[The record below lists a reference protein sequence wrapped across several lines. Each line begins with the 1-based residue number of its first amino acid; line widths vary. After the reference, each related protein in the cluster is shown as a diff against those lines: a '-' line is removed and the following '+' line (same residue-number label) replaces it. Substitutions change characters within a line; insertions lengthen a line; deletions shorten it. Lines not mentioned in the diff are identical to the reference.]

1 MKKNSTKILSLLLA
15 VLLILSSLPMTA
27 FAADEEE
34 KLYDYTLLYT
44 DHDGT
49 NHIALTWY
57 NGSEENV
64 VIPSEFDGAV
74 VDTVQ
79 ANFGDLK
86 NIKSITVSEG
96 IKTIDKLWFWSSKN
110 VDIYLP
116 SSVVSIGSEA
126 IRNNKINTIHF
137 SEGLVSIDHYAFLDT
152 EFKNTDIKLPES
164 LEYLNPSSFNGTN
177 IQKIHLGSK
186 VRFADYDYNF
196 GDPIIDEHD
205 KEDSDFEVFY
215 ECSSLAFITVS
226 PDNEYLTA
234 VDDVLY
240 NKDMTVLYR
249 FPSKHNSEFEKNNPV
264 YDYAIPDSVKY
275 LAPYS
280 FGDANI
286 YINKLTF
293 NSKIKTIPKRAFKK
307 ANINEID
314 WGDNC
319 NIKVIESEAFYGLT
333 TTLSSF
339 EISLK
344 LPASVE
350 RICSDA
356 FAYSDITTID
366 FETPS
371 NCKVIEQGAFHR
383 CYKVKSIFIPNSV
396 ESLGIEGQSDYGTFE
411 DCNYNNSI
419 VFEDGSKAKVWPYDL
434 FESTPATKLI
444 VGKNSSLEE
453 INCSFKGTSISTLDF
468 SGCPNLRYI
477 ADSAFYS
484 SYRLSSVDLSNTKVN
499 VIESNTFSSS
509 PKLETVILPDSCF
522 KINDYAFSECPSLQ
536 NINTENVAVIKS
548 NSFSGCPVADSISRE
563 LKTTNDRFSYYET
576 DDYAVITGCKLSGNV
591 TIPETINGKPVTV
604 IDDGVFSDSYIYNV
618 NIPDTV
624 KYIGDSAFQ
633 RSNLENLTLPDSL
646 EYIGE
651 SAFTHNSIAG
661 KITMP
666 ENVKY
671 IGANAFSWNEITQIT
686 LNDGLGIIGDEAF
699 YSNKIDSLFIPNSV
713 YSYGKD
719 LVRFAYEIT
728 FGSGCKNIEDYISNS
743 DSFRRIGIINVDENN
758 PDYSSE
764 NGILYNKDKSVLIY
778 CPQSNPLKELYI
790 PNTVNEIC
798 DEAFTKNQYLESV
811 YIPNS
816 IKVMGDYAFQNCSS
830 LNYLEFEDGFSIDRL
845 YFTFQDCVNL
855 KTAIFPSDSKVDLFY
870 GTFKNTG
877 LTHCELPDYVDK
889 IQYIFQETKDLKNV
903 ELPKYLNFM
912 GSSNFYNSGI
922 ESIIIPDNIKKI
934 QQADFSHCENLKYID
949 LNNVTS
955 LSILSFAYCTSL
967 ESIDLTNVTYYEKS
981 SRNGTF
987 VGCDNLN
994 KFYFNK
1000 DTEGTN
1006 ILEESYNGNETLETI
1021 VVGNSIKQ
1029 IQSRAF
1035 ADCTNLTTA
1044 LISDSVT
1051 QIADTAFENCNNLNI
1066 VCKAGSYAQSYA
1078 QEKSIPYTTF
1088 VVAPIPDQE
1097 YTGKEIEP
1105 ALDVTAQSKEL
1116 SLGNDYT
1123 AVYSDNINVGTAKVN
1138 VIGLGDYSIFASLVK
1153 FNIVGGENQDTGAD
1167 IPELPFIDNE
1177 SQGETAGNNSG
1188 LTPNVSISGNT
1199 GSSNANRNNTSD
1211 AKPQNSQQSGQN
1223 TNDVVTGN
1231 KTSPNAEQNSTANT
1245 PGNNGSE
1252 STDKKGSNSAV
1263 KNNEQ
1268 SDTAQNPNTAENNNA
1283 QNDLNNDAETEQ
1295 EDTQKWYEA
1304 VISAIIAFF
1313 NKIIEF
1319 FKTIFS

>member
-1 MKKNSTKILSLLLA
+1 MKKNLSKLISLLLA
-15 VLLILSSLPMTA
+15 VLLILSSLPMTV

-34 KLYDYTLLYT
+34 KLYEYTLLYT
-44 DHDGT
+44 EPDGT
-49 NHIALTWY
+49 KHIEITDY
-57 NGSEENV
+57 NGSENNV
-64 VIPSEFDGAV
+64 VIPSEFDGAI
-74 VDTVQ
+74 VDSVR
-79 ANFGDLK
+79 AIFSNFK
-86 NIKSITVSEG
+86 NIKSITISEG
-96 IKTIDKLWFWSSKN
+96 IKTIEKLWFWESKD

-126 IRNNKINTIHF
+126 MRHNEINNLYF
-137 SEGLVSIDHYAFLDT
+137 SEGLESIGHYAFLST
-152 EFKNTDIKLPES
+152 EFKNTNIKLPES
-164 LEYLNPSSFNGTN
+164 LKYLNKSAFNNTN
-177 IQKIHLGSK
+177 ITKIHLGSN

-196 GDPIIDEHD
+196 GNPIIDEHD

-215 ECSSLAFITVS
+215 ECASLAFITVS

-240 NKDMTVLYR
+240 NKEMTVLYR
-249 FPSKHNSEFEKNNPV
+249 FPSKHNSDFEKNNPV
-264 YDYAIPDSVKY
+264 YDYEIPESVKY

-286 YINKLTF
+286 YLNKLTF
-293 NSKIKTIPKRAFKK
+293 NSKIETIPKRAFRE

-319 NIKVIESEAFYGLT
+319 NIKLIESEAFYGLT
-333 TTLSSF
+333 TTSSSYQ
-339 EISLK
+339 IPLK

-350 RICSDA
+350 RICTDA

-477 ADSAFYS
+477 ASSAFYS
-484 SYRLSSVDLSNTKVN
+484 SYRLSSVDLSNTKVK
-499 VIESNTFSSS
+499 VIESSTFSRS

-522 KINDYAFSECPSLQ
+522 KIDSGAFAECTSLQ
-536 NINTENVAVIKS
+536 SINTENVAVIKS
-548 NSFSGCPVADSISRE
+548 NSFSGCPVAGSTSRE
-563 LKTTNDRFSYYET
+563 EKTTDDRFSYYET
-576 DDYAVITGCKLSGNV
+576 DNYAVITGCKLSGNV
-591 TIPETINGKPVTV
+591 TIPKTINGKPVTV
-604 IDDGVFSDSYIYNV
+604 IDDEAFSNSYTYNV
-618 NIPDTV
+618 EIPDTV
-624 KYIGDSAFQ
+624 KYIGTSAFQ
-633 RSNLENLTLPDSL
+633 RSNLESLKLPDSL

-651 SAFTHNSIAG
+651 SAFANNSIAG
-661 KITMP
+661 KITIP

-671 IGANAFSWNEITQIT
+671 IGANAFSWNKITQIA
-686 LNDGLGIIGDEAF
+686 LNDGLGVIGDEAF
-699 YSNKIDSLFIPNSV
+699 YYNNIDSLFIPNSV
-713 YSYGKD
+713 YSYGKN

-728 FGSGCKNIEDYISNS
+728 FGSGCKNIEDYFSSS
-743 DSFRRIGIINVDENN
+743 DSFRKTGIINVDKNN

-778 CPQSNPLKELYI
+778 CPQSNPLKELHI

-816 IKVMGDYAFQNCSS
+816 LKTMGDYAFQNCSS

-870 GTFKNTG
+870 GTFRNTG

-889 IQYIFQETKDLKNV
+889 IQYIFQETKDLKTV
-903 ELPKYLNFM
+903 DLPKYLNFM
-912 GSSNFYNSGI
+912 GSSNFTNSGI

-934 QQADFSHCENLKYID
+934 QQTDFSRCENLKYID

-955 LSILSFAYCTSL
+955 LSVMSFAYCTSL
-967 ESIDLTNVTYYEKS
+967 ESIDLTNITYYVNNPKT
-981 SRNGTF
+981 GTF
-987 VGCDNLN
+987 AGCDNLN

-1097 YTGKEIEP
+1097 YTGKEIKP
-1105 ALDVTAQSKEL
+1105 SLDVTAQNKSL
-1116 SLGNDYT
+1116 SLGDDYT
-1123 AVYSDNINVGTAKVN
+1123 AVYTDNINVGTAKVN

-1153 FNIVGGENQDTGAD
+1153 FNIVGGENQNIDTQ
-1167 IPELPFIDNE
+1167 LPDSSLPNDEANQNNNDSVANE
-1177 SQGETAGNNSG
+1177 NSG
-1188 LTPNVSISGNT
+1188 GDNSTNIFGSKSPNSH
-1199 GSSNANRNNTSD
+1199 AAD
-1211 AKPQNSQQSGQN
+1211 KN
-1223 TNDVVTGN
+1223 TNDVAANN
-1231 KTSPNAEQNSTANT
+1231 KTSPNAEQNSIVDSSDN
-1245 PGNNGSE
+1245 
-1252 STDKKGSNSAV
+1252 SNSKITDNKDSDAV
-1263 KNNEQ
+1263 NENNSKNDTTENTNDAENSNGQNNPNNEI
-1268 SDTAQNPNTAENNNA
+1268 
-1283 QNDLNNDAETEQ
+1283 ETEQ
-1295 EDTQKWYEA
+1295 ENSQKWYE
-1304 VISAIIAFF
+1304 VIISAIIAFF

-1319 FKTIFS
+1319 FKALFS

>member
-1 MKKNSTKILSLLLA
+1 MKKTLSKLLSLLLA
-15 VLLILSSLPMTA
+15 VLLILSSLPMTV

-34 KLYDYTLLYT
+34 KLYEYTLLYT
-44 DHDGT
+44 EPNGT
-49 NHIALTWY
+49 KHIEITDY
-57 NGSEENV
+57 NGSEENI
-64 VIPSEFDGAV
+64 VIPSEFKGAI
-74 VDTVQ
+74 VDSVR
-79 ANFGDLK
+79 AIFNNFK
-86 NIKSITVSEG
+86 NIKSITISEG
-96 IKTIDKLWFWSSKN
+96 IKTIEKLWFWESKD

-126 IRNNKINTIHF
+126 MRHNEINNLYF
-137 SEGLVSIDHYAFLDT
+137 SEGLESIGHYAFLST
-152 EFKNTDIKLPES
+152 EFKNTNIKLPES
-164 LEYLNPSSFNGTN
+164 LKYLNKSAFNNTN
-177 IQKIHLGSK
+177 ITKIHLGSN

-196 GDPIIDEHD
+196 GNPIIVEYD
-205 KEDSDFEVFY
+205 KEKSDFSVFY
-215 ECSSLAFITVS
+215 ECVSLAYITVS
-226 PDNEYLTA
+226 PDNKYLTA

-249 FPSKHNSEFEKNNPV
+249 FPSKHNSDFEKNNPV
-264 YDYAIPDSVKY
+264 YDYEIPESVKY

-280 FGDANI
+280 FGDAKI
-286 YINKLTF
+286 FINKLTF
-293 NSKIKTIPKRAFKK
+293 NSTIETIPKRAFRE
-307 ANINEID
+307 AYINEID

-333 TTLSSF
+333 TTSSSF

-344 LPASVE
+344 LPKSIE
-350 RICSDA
+350 RICIDA
-356 FAYSDITTID
+356 FAWSDITTID

-411 DCNYNNSI
+411 DCCYNRSI

-434 FESTPATKLI
+434 FDSTSATKLI

-453 INCSFKGTSISTLDF
+453 INCSLKGTSISSLDF

-477 ADSAFYS
+477 AGAAFNS

-499 VIESNTFSSS
+499 VIESRTFSRS

-522 KINDYAFSECPSLQ
+522 KISSSAFSQCTSLQ
-536 NINTENVAVIKS
+536 SINTENVAVIKS

-563 LKTTNDRFSYYET
+563 LKTTEDRFSYYET

-624 KYIGDSAFQ
+624 KYIGDNAFKKCK
-633 RSNLENLTLPDSL
+633 LESLELPDSL

-686 LNDGLGIIGDEAF
+686 LNDGLEVICDEAF

-728 FGSGCKNIEDYISNS
+728 FGSGCKNIENYFKVKNNFVDM
-743 DSFRRIGIINVDENN
+743 GIINVDKNN

-764 NGILYNKDKSVLIY
+764 NGILYNKDKSVLIL
-778 CPQSNPLKELYI
+778 CTQSNPLKELHI

-798 DEAFTKNQYLESV
+798 EDAFTENKYLESV

-816 IKVMGDYAFQNCSS
+816 LKIMGDYAFQNCSS

-845 YFTFQDCVNL
+845 YYTFEDCLNL

-870 GTFKNTG
+870 GTFRNTG

-889 IQYIFQETKDLKNV
+889 IVYIFRNATNLKNV
-903 ELPKYLNFM
+903 ELPKYLNYM
-912 GSSNFYNSGI
+912 GDNNFSCSGI
-922 ESIIIPDNIKKI
+922 ESIVIPDNIKKI
-934 QQADFSHCENLKYID
+934 QQGNFHDCGSLKYID

-955 LSILSFAYCTSL
+955 LSIMSFANCTSL
-967 ESIDLTNVTYYEKS
+967 ESIDLTNITYYVNNPKTGS
-981 SRNGTF
+981 F
-987 VGCDNLN
+987 AGCDNLN

-1066 VCKAGSYAQSYA
+1066 VCKAGSYAESYA
-1078 QEKSIPYTTF
+1078 EEKSIPYTTF

-1123 AVYSDNINVGTAKVN
+1123 AVYTDNINVGTAKVN

-1153 FNIVGGENQDTGAD
+1153 FNIVGGENQNIDTQ
-1167 IPELPFIDNE
+1167 LPDSSLPNDEDNQNNND
-1177 SQGETAGNNSG
+1177 SVANGNSG
-1188 LTPNVSISGNT
+1188 DDNSTDIYGSKSPNSH
-1199 GSSNANRNNTSD
+1199 AAD
-1211 AKPQNSQQSGQN
+1211 KN
-1223 TNDVVTGN
+1223 TNDASANN
-1231 KTSPNAEQNSTANT
+1231 KTSPNAEQNSIVDSSDN
-1245 PGNNGSE
+1245 
-1252 STDKKGSNSAV
+1252 SNSKTTDNKDRDAV
-1263 KNNEQ
+1263 NENNSKN
-1268 SDTAQNPNTAENNNA
+1268 DTAQNT
-1283 QNDLNNDAETEQ
+1283 NDAKNSNGQNNPNNEIETEQ
-1295 EDTQKWYEA
+1295 ENSQKWYEV
-1304 VISAIIAFF
+1304 VISAIMSFF
-1313 NKIIEF
+1313 NKIVEF
-1319 FKTIFS
+1319 FKAIFS

>member
-44 DHDGT
+44 DLDGT
-49 NHIALTWY
+49 KHIEISGY
-57 NGSEENV
+57 NGNEENV
-64 VIPSEFDGAV
+64 VIPSEYEGAV
-74 VDTVQ
+74 VDSVR
-79 ANFGDLK
+79 ANFFDIK
-86 NIKSITVSEG
+86 TIKSITISEG
-96 IKTIDKLWFWSSKN
+96 IKTIEKLWVWKSPYF
-110 VDIYLP
+110 DIYLP
-116 SSVVSIGSEA
+116 PSVVSIGVESM
-126 IRNNKINTIHF
+126 RGNKINNIYF
-137 SEGLVSIDHYAFLDT
+137 SEGLVAIGHSAFSGVQ
-152 EFKNTDIKLPES
+152 FKNTDIKFPES
-164 LEYLNPSSFNGTN
+164 LEYLNPAAFDGSN
-177 IQKIHLGSK
+177 INKIHFGSK
-186 VRFADYDYNF
+186 VRFGTYDYNF
-196 GDPIIDEHD
+196 GNPIIVEYD
-205 KEDSDFEVFY
+205 KEKSDFSVFY
-215 ECSSLAFITVS
+215 ECVSLAYITVS
-226 PDNEYLTA
+226 PDNKYLTA

-249 FPSKHNSEFEKNNPV
+249 FPSKHNSDFEKNNPV
-264 YDYAIPDSVKY
+264 YDYEIPESVKY

-280 FGDANI
+280 FGDAKI
-286 YINKLTF
+286 FINKLTF
-293 NSKIKTIPKRAFKK
+293 NSKIETIPKRAFRE
-307 ANINEID
+307 AYINEID

-333 TTLSSF
+333 TTSSSF

-344 LPASVE
+344 LPKSIE
-350 RICSDA
+350 RICIDA
-356 FAYSDITTID
+356 FAWSDITTID

-411 DCNYNNSI
+411 DCCYNRSI

-434 FESTPATKLI
+434 FDSTSATKLI

-453 INCSFKGTSISTLDF
+453 INCSLKGTSISSLDF

-477 ADSAFYS
+477 AGAAFNS

-499 VIESNTFSSS
+499 VIESRTFSRS

-522 KINDYAFSECPSLQ
+522 KISSSAFSQCTSLQ
-536 NINTENVAVIKS
+536 SINTENVAVIKS

-563 LKTTNDRFSYYET
+563 LKTTEDRFSYYET

-624 KYIGDSAFQ
+624 KYIGDNAFKKCK
-633 RSNLENLTLPDSL
+633 LESLELPDSL

-651 SAFTHNSIAG
+651 SAFTHNSIEG

-686 LNDGLGIIGDEAF
+686 LNDGLEVICDEAF

-728 FGSGCKNIEDYISNS
+728 FGSGCKNIENYFKVKNNFVDM
-743 DSFRRIGIINVDENN
+743 GIINVDKNN

-764 NGILYNKDKSVLIY
+764 NGILYNKDKSVLIL
-778 CPQSNPLKELYI
+778 CTQSNPLKELHI

-798 DEAFTKNQYLESV
+798 EDAFTGNKYLESV

-816 IKVMGDYAFQNCSS
+816 LKIMGDYAFQNCSS

-845 YFTFQDCVNL
+845 YFTFEDCLNL

-870 GTFKNTG
+870 GTFRNTG

-889 IQYIFQETKDLKNV
+889 IVYIFRNATNLKNV
-903 ELPKYLNFM
+903 ELPKYLNYM
-912 GSSNFYNSGI
+912 GDNNFSCSGI
-922 ESIIIPDNIKKI
+922 ESIVIPDNIKKI
-934 QQADFSHCENLKYID
+934 QQGNFHDCGSLKYID

-955 LSILSFAYCTSL
+955 LSIMSFANCTSL
-967 ESIDLTNVTYYEKS
+967 ESIDLTNITYYVKNPKTGS
-981 SRNGTF
+981 F
-987 VGCDNLN
+987 AGCDNLN

-1167 IPELPFIDNE
+1167 IPELPFIDDE
-1177 SQGETAGNNSG
+1177 SQGETTDNNNG
-1188 LTPNVSISGNT
+1188 LTPNVSVGGNT

-1231 KTSPNAEQNSTANT
+1231 KTSPNAEQNSTVIT

-1252 STDKKGSNSAV
+1252 STDKKDSNSAV

-1268 SDTAQNPNTAENNNA
+1268 SDTAQSPNTAENNNA

>member
-1 MKKNSTKILSLLLA
+1 MKRNSSKLLSLLLA
-15 VLLILSSLPMTA
+15 VLLILSSLPMTV

-34 KLYDYTLLYT
+34 KLYGYTLLYT
-44 DHDGT
+44 EPDGT
-49 NHIALTWY
+49 KHIEITDY

-64 VIPSEFDGAV
+64 VIPSEFEGAI
-74 VDTVQ
+74 VDSVR
-79 ANFGDLK
+79 AIFNNFK
-86 NIKSITVSEG
+86 NIKSITISEG
-96 IKTIDKLWFWSSKN
+96 IKTIEKLWFWESKD

-126 IRNNKINTIHF
+126 MRHNEINNLYF
-137 SEGLVSIDHYAFLDT
+137 SEGLESIGHYAFLST
-152 EFKNTDIKLPES
+152 EFKNTNIKLPES
-164 LEYLNPSSFNGTN
+164 LKYLNKSAFNNTN
-177 IQKIHLGSK
+177 ITKIHLGSN

-196 GDPIIDEHD
+196 GNPIIDEHD

-215 ECSSLAFITVS
+215 ECASLAFITVS

-240 NKDMTVLYR
+240 NKEMTVLYR
-249 FPSKHNSEFEKNNPV
+249 FPSKHNSDFEKNNPV
-264 YDYAIPDSVKY
+264 YDYEIPESVKY

-280 FGDANI
+280 FGDAKI

-293 NSKIKTIPKRAFKK
+293 NSKIETIPRRAFRE

-319 NIKVIESEAFYGLT
+319 NIKLIESEAFYGLT
-333 TTLSSF
+333 TTSSSYQ
-339 EISLK
+339 IPLK

-350 RICSDA
+350 RICTDA

-477 ADSAFYS
+477 ASSAFYS
-484 SYRLSSVDLSNTKVN
+484 SYRLSSVDLSNTKVK
-499 VIESNTFSSS
+499 VIESSTFSRS

-522 KINDYAFSECPSLQ
+522 KIDSGAFAECTSLQ

-548 NSFSGCPVADSISRE
+548 NSFSGCPVAGSISRE
-563 LKTTNDRFSYYET
+563 EKTTDDRFRYYET
-576 DDYAVITGCKLSGNV
+576 DNYAVITGCKLSGNV
-591 TIPETINGKPVTV
+591 TIPKTINGKPVTV
-604 IDDGVFSDSYIYNV
+604 IDDEAFSNSYTYNV
-618 NIPDTV
+618 EIPDTV
-624 KYIGDSAFQ
+624 KYIGTSAFQ
-633 RSNLENLTLPDSL
+633 RSNLESLKLPDSL

-651 SAFTHNSIAG
+651 SAFANNSIAG

-671 IGANAFSWNEITQIT
+671 IGANAFSVNGITQIT
-686 LNDGLGIIGDEAF
+686 LNDGLGVIGDEAF
-699 YSNKIDSLFIPNSV
+699 NFNDIESLIIPNSV
-713 YSYGKD
+713 YSYGKN
-719 LVRFAYEIT
+719 LVSYAYEIS
-728 FGSGCKNIEDYISNS
+728 FGSGCKNIEDYFSS
-743 DSFRRIGIINVDENN
+743 SSSFRKTGIINVDENN

-778 CPQSNPLKELYI
+778 CPQSNPLKELHI

-816 IKVMGDYAFQNCSS
+816 LKTIGDYAFQNCSS

-845 YFTFQDCVNL
+845 YFTFQDCINL

-870 GTFKNTG
+870 GTFRNTG
-877 LTHCELPDYVDK
+877 LTHCELPDYVNK

-903 ELPKYLNFM
+903 ELPKYLNLM
-912 GSSNFYNSGI
+912 GSSNFTNSGI

-934 QQADFSHCENLKYID
+934 QQTDFSRCENLKYID

-955 LSILSFAYCTSL
+955 LSVMSFAYCTSL
-967 ESIDLTNVTYYEKS
+967 ESIDLTNITYYVNNPKT
-981 SRNGTF
+981 GTF
-987 VGCDNLN
+987 AGCDNLN

-1000 DTEGTN
+1000 DTKGTN
-1006 ILEESYNGNETLETI
+1006 ILEESYTGNETLETI

-1029 IQSRAF
+1029 IRSRAF

-1066 VCKAGSYAQSYA
+1066 VCKAGSYAESYA
-1078 QEKSIPYTTF
+1078 EEKSIPYTTF

-1097 YTGKEIEP
+1097 YTGKEIKP
-1105 ALDVTAQSKEL
+1105 SLDVTAQNKSL
-1116 SLGNDYT
+1116 SLGEDYT
-1123 AVYSDNINVGTAKVN
+1123 AVYTDNINVGTAKVN

-1153 FNIVGGENQDTGAD
+1153 FNIIGGENQNTDTQ
-1167 IPELPFIDNE
+1167 LPDSPLPDDEANQNNNDSVANE
-1177 SQGETAGNNSG
+1177 NSDG
-1188 LTPNVSISGNT
+1188 D
-1199 GSSNANRNNTSD
+1199 NNTNIYGS
-1211 AKPQNSQQSGQN
+1211 KSPNSHAADKN
-1223 TNDVVTGN
+1223 TNDASAN
-1231 KTSPNAEQNSTANT
+1231 NIISPNAEQNSIVDSSDN
-1245 PGNNGSE
+1245 
-1252 STDKKGSNSAV
+1252 SNSKTTDNKDRDAV
-1263 KNNEQ
+1263 NENNSKN
-1268 SDTAQNPNTAENNNA
+1268 DTAQNT
-1283 QNDLNNDAETEQ
+1283 NDAKNSNGQNNPNNGTETEQ
-1295 EDTQKWYEA
+1295 ENSQKWYEA
-1304 VISAIIAFF
+1304 VISSIIAFF

>member
-44 DHDGT
+44 DPDGT
-49 NHIALTWY
+49 KHIELTWY

-64 VIPSEFDGAV
+64 VIPSEYNGAV
-74 VDTVQ
+74 VDTVR
-79 ANFGDLK
+79 ASFGDLK
-86 NIKSITVSEG
+86 NVKSITVSEG

-126 IRNNKINTIHF
+126 MRGNKINNIYF

-164 LEYLNPSSFNGTN
+164 LEYLNPSAFNGTN

-215 ECSSLAFITVS
+215 ECLSLAFITVS

-249 FPSKHNSEFEKNNPV
+249 FPSKHNSDFEKNNPV
-264 YDYAIPDSVKY
+264 YDYEIPESVKY

-293 NSKIKTIPKRAFKK
+293 NSKIETIPKRAFRK

-434 FESTPATKLI
+434 FDSTSATKLI

-604 IDDGVFSDSYIYNV
+604 IDDGTFSDSYIYNV
-618 NIPDTV
+618 EIPDTV

-686 LNDGLGIIGDEAF
+686 LNDGLGVIGDEAF

-845 YFTFQDCVNL
+845 YFTFQDCINL

-870 GTFKNTG
+870 GTFRNTG

-903 ELPKYLNFM
+903 ELPKYLNLM
-912 GSSNFYNSGI
+912 GSSNFTNSGI

-934 QQADFSHCENLKYID
+934 QQTDFSRCENLKYID

-955 LSILSFAYCTSL
+955 LSVMSFAYCTSL
-967 ESIDLTNVTYYEKS
+967 ESIDLTNITYYVNNPKT
-981 SRNGTF
+981 GTF
-987 VGCDNLN
+987 AGCDNLN

-1006 ILEESYNGNETLETI
+1006 ILEESYTGNETLETI

-1066 VCKAGSYAQSYA
+1066 VCKAGSYAESYA
-1078 QEKSIPYTTF
+1078 EEKSIPYTTF

-1123 AVYSDNINVGTAKVN
+1123 AVYTDNINVGTAKVN

-1153 FNIVGGENQDTGAD
+1153 FNIIGGENQNTDTQ
-1167 IPELPFIDNE
+1167 LPDSPLPDDEANQNNNDSVANE
-1177 SQGETAGNNSG
+1177 NSDG
-1188 LTPNVSISGNT
+1188 D
-1199 GSSNANRNNTSD
+1199 NNTNIYGS
-1211 AKPQNSQQSGQN
+1211 KSPNSHAADKN
-1223 TNDVVTGN
+1223 TNDASAN
-1231 KTSPNAEQNSTANT
+1231 NIISPNAEQNSIEDSS
-1245 PGNNGSE
+1245 NN
-1252 STDKKGSNSAV
+1252 SNSNITDNKDRDAV
-1263 KNNEQ
+1263 NENNSKN
-1268 SDTAQNPNTAENNNA
+1268 DTAQNTNDAKNSNGQNN
-1283 QNDLNNDAETEQ
+1283 LNNETETEQ
-1295 EDTQKWYEA
+1295 ENSQKWYEA
-1304 VISAIIAFF
+1304 IISAIIAFF

-1319 FKTIFS
+1319 FKALFS

>member
-1 MKKNSTKILSLLLA
+1 MKRNSSKLLSLLLA
-15 VLLILSSLPMTA
+15 VLLILSSLPMTV

-34 KLYDYTLLYT
+34 KLYGYTLLYT
-44 DHDGT
+44 EPDGT
-49 NHIALTWY
+49 KHIEITDY

-64 VIPSEFDGAV
+64 VIPSEFEGAI
-74 VDTVQ
+74 VDSVR
-79 ANFGDLK
+79 AIFNNFK
-86 NIKSITVSEG
+86 NIKSITISEG
-96 IKTIDKLWFWSSKN
+96 IKTIEKLWFWESKD

-126 IRNNKINTIHF
+126 MRHNEINNLYF
-137 SEGLVSIDHYAFLDT
+137 SEGLESIGHYAFLST
-152 EFKNTDIKLPES
+152 EFKNTNIKLPES
-164 LEYLNPSSFNGTN
+164 LKYLNKSAFNNTN
-177 IQKIHLGSK
+177 ITKIHLGSN

-196 GDPIIDEHD
+196 GNPIIDEHD

-215 ECSSLAFITVS
+215 ECASLAFITVS

-240 NKDMTVLYR
+240 NKEMTVLYR
-249 FPSKHNSEFEKNNPV
+249 FPSKHNSDFEKNNPV
-264 YDYAIPDSVKY
+264 YDYEIPESVKY

-280 FGDANI
+280 FGDAKI

-293 NSKIKTIPKRAFKK
+293 NSTIETIPRRAFRE
-307 ANINEID
+307 ANINEIY

-319 NIKVIESEAFYGLT
+319 NIKLIESEAFYGLT
-333 TTLSSF
+333 TTSSSYQ
-339 EISLK
+339 IPLK

-350 RICSDA
+350 RICTDA

-477 ADSAFYS
+477 ASSAFYS
-484 SYRLSSVDLSNTKVN
+484 SYRLSSVDLSNTKVK
-499 VIESNTFSSS
+499 VIESSTFSRS

-522 KINDYAFSECPSLQ
+522 KIDSGAFAECTSLQ
-536 NINTENVAVIKS
+536 SINTENVAVIKS
-548 NSFSGCPVADSISRE
+548 NSFSGCPVSGSISRE
-563 LKTTNDRFSYYET
+563 EKTTDDRFSYYET
-576 DDYAVITGCKLSGNV
+576 DNYAVITGCKLSVNV
-591 TIPETINGKPVTV
+591 TIPKTINGKPVTV
-604 IDDGVFSDSYIYNV
+604 IDDEAFSNSYTYNIE
-618 NIPDTV
+618 IPDTV
-624 KYIGDSAFQ
+624 KYIGTSAFQ
-633 RSNLENLTLPDSL
+633 RSNLESLKLPDSL

-651 SAFTHNSIAG
+651 SAFANNSIAG
-661 KITMP
+661 KITIP

-671 IGANAFSWNEITQIT
+671 IGANAFSWNKITQIA
-686 LNDGLGIIGDEAF
+686 LNDGLGVIGDEAF
-699 YSNKIDSLFIPNSV
+699 YYNNIDSLFIPNSV
-713 YSYGKD
+713 YSYGKN

-728 FGSGCKNIEDYISNS
+728 FGSGCKNIEDYFSSS
-743 DSFRRIGIINVDENN
+743 DSFRKTGIINVDKNN

-778 CPQSNPLKELYI
+778 CPQSNPLKELHI

-816 IKVMGDYAFQNCSS
+816 LKTMGDYAFQNCSS

-845 YFTFQDCVNL
+845 YFTFQDCINL

-870 GTFKNTG
+870 GTFRNTG

-903 ELPKYLNFM
+903 ELPKYLNLM
-912 GSSNFYNSGI
+912 GSSNFTNSGI

-934 QQADFSHCENLKYID
+934 QQTDFSRCENLKYID

-955 LSILSFAYCTSL
+955 LSVMSFAYCTSL
-967 ESIDLTNVTYYEKS
+967 ESIDLTNITYYVNNPKT
-981 SRNGTF
+981 GTF
-987 VGCDNLN
+987 AGCDNLN

-1006 ILEESYNGNETLETI
+1006 ILEESYTGNETLETI

-1066 VCKAGSYAQSYA
+1066 VCKAGSYAESYA
-1078 QEKSIPYTTF
+1078 EEKSIPYTTF

-1123 AVYSDNINVGTAKVN
+1123 AVYTDNINVGTAKVN

-1153 FNIVGGENQDTGAD
+1153 FNIVGGENQNIDTQ
-1167 IPELPFIDNE
+1167 LPDSSLPNDEDNQNNND
-1177 SQGETAGNNSG
+1177 SVANGNSG
-1188 LTPNVSISGNT
+1188 DDNSTDIYGSKSPNSH
-1199 GSSNANRNNTSD
+1199 AAD
-1211 AKPQNSQQSGQN
+1211 KN
-1223 TNDVVTGN
+1223 TNDASANN
-1231 KTSPNAEQNSTANT
+1231 KTSPNAEQNSIVDSSDN
-1245 PGNNGSE
+1245 
-1252 STDKKGSNSAV
+1252 SNSKTTDNKDSDAV
-1263 KNNEQ
+1263 NENNSKN
-1268 SDTAQNPNTAENNNA
+1268 DTAQNTNDVENSNGQNNPNNET
-1283 QNDLNNDAETEQ
+1283 ETEQ
-1295 EDTQKWYEA
+1295 ENSQKWYEV
-1304 VISAIIAFF
+1304 VISAIISFF
-1313 NKIIEF
+1313 NKIVKF
-1319 FKTIFS
+1319 FKAIFD

>member
-44 DHDGT
+44 DPDGT
-49 NHIALTWY
+49 KHIELTWY

-64 VIPSEFDGAV
+64 VIPSEYNGAV
-74 VDTVQ
+74 VDTVR
-79 ANFGDLK
+79 ASFGDLK
-86 NIKSITVSEG
+86 NVKSITVSEG

-126 IRNNKINTIHF
+126 MRGNKINNIYF
-137 SEGLVSIDHYAFLDT
+137 SEGLVSIGHYAFSGT
-152 EFKNTDIKLPES
+152 EFKNTDIKFPES
-164 LEYLNPSSFNGTN
+164 LEYLNPSAFNGTN
-177 IQKIHLGSK
+177 IKKIHLSSK
-186 VRFADYDYNF
+186 VRFATYDYNF
-196 GDPIIDEHD
+196 GNPIIDEHD

-264 YDYAIPDSVKY
+264 YDYVIPDSVKY

-280 FGDANI
+280 FGDAKI
-286 YINKLTF
+286 FINKLTF
-293 NSKIKTIPKRAFKK
+293 NSKIETIPKRAFRE
-307 ANINEID
+307 AYINEID

-333 TTLSSF
+333 TTSSSF

-344 LPASVE
+344 LPKSIE
-350 RICSDA
+350 RICIDA
-356 FAYSDITTID
+356 FAWSDITTID

-411 DCNYNNSI
+411 DCYYNRSI

-434 FESTPATKLI
+434 FDSTSATKLI

-453 INCSFKGTSISTLDF
+453 INCSFKGTSISSLDF

-477 ADSAFYS
+477 AEIAFNS
-484 SYRLSSVDLSNTKVN
+484 SYRLSSVDLSNTKVR
-499 VIESNTFSSS
+499 VIENSTFARS

-522 KINDYAFSECPSLQ
+522 KISSGAFSQCTSLQ
-536 NINTENVAVIKS
+536 SINTENVAVIRS

-563 LKTTNDRFSYYET
+563 LKTTDDRFSYYET

-624 KYIGDSAFQ
+624 KYIGDNAFKKCK
-633 RSNLENLTLPDSL
+633 LESLELPDSL

-651 SAFTHNSIAG
+651 SAFANNSIAG

-666 ENVKY
+666 KNVKY
-671 IGANAFSWNEITQIT
+671 IGANAFSWNKITQIT
-686 LNDGLGIIGDEAF
+686 LNDGLGVIGDEAF
-699 YSNKIDSLFIPNSV
+699 DYNDIESLIIPNSV
-713 YSYGKD
+713 YSYGKN

-728 FGSGCKNIEDYISNS
+728 FGSGCKNIDNYFKAKNFAEM
-743 DSFRRIGIINVDENN
+743 GIINVDKNN

-764 NGILYNKDKSVLIY
+764 NGILYNKDKSVLIF
-778 CPQSNPLKELYI
+778 CPQSNPLKELHI
-790 PNTVNEIC
+790 PNTVNEIYQK
-798 DEAFTKNQYLESV
+798 AFIGNKYLESV

-816 IKVMGDYAFQNCSS
+816 LKTMGDYVFQNCSS

-845 YFTFQDCVNL
+845 YFTFENCVNL

-870 GTFKNTG
+870 GTFRNTG
-877 LTHCELPDYVDK
+877 LTHCELPDYVDN
-889 IQYIFQETKDLKNV
+889 IQYIFRSATNLKNV
-903 ELPKYLNFM
+903 ELPKYLNYM
-912 GSSNFYNSGI
+912 GENNFSCSGI
-922 ESIIIPDNIKKI
+922 ESIVIPDNIKKI
-934 QQADFSHCENLKYID
+934 QQGDFHDCENLKYID

-955 LSILSFAYCTSL
+955 LSVMSFANCTSL
-967 ESIDLTNVTYYEKS
+967 ESIDLTNITYYVNNPKT
-981 SRNGTF
+981 GTF
-987 VGCDNLN
+987 AGCDNLN

-1088 VVAPIPDQE
+1088 VVAPIPDQK

-1177 SQGETAGNNSG
+1177 SQGETTDNDIG

-1199 GSSNANRNNTSD
+1199 GSSNANKNNTSD
-1211 AKPQNSQQSGQN
+1211 AKPQNSQQSDQN

-1252 STDKKGSNSAV
+1252 STDNKDSNSAV
-1263 KNNEQ
+1263 KNNAQ
-1268 SDTAQNPNTAENNNA
+1268 SDTAQSPNTAENNNA
-1283 QNDLNNDAETEQ
+1283 QNNLNNDAETEQ

-1319 FKTIFS
+1319 FKTIFN